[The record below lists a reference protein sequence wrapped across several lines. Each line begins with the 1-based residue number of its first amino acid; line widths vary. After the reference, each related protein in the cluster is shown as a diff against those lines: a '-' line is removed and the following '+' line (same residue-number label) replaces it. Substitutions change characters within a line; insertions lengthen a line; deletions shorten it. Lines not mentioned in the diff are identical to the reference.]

1 MCIGG
6 TIAVVELRDDVVVG
20 RKEEDGLVKD
30 LWYSTAERCPLFGKG
45 LLYPSLFSTIAP
57 VIFLD
62 MT

>member
-1 MCIGG
+1 MLLL
-6 TIAVVELRDDVVVG
+6 EG

-57 VIFLD
+57 AIFLD